1 MDMNP
6 VLNSNVY
13 KNKKTYEADK
23 KDDNLYGTPQFNN
36 ITFEMPQYPFYYQ
49 PKNVP
54 KEIVCNDENR
64 EPACSKNVSVYC
76 SCVHL
81 YQIKLNDI
89 VEIIFVN
96 GGTKDGLYIF
106 FNIYFFK
113 TSSIYF
119 LLRMFFYL
127 E

>member
-1 MDMNP
+1 MCIKIRKLMR
-6 VLNSNVY
+6 LI
-13 KNKKTYEADK
+13 KKIYV
-23 KDDNLYGTPQFNN
+23 TPQFNN

-64 EPACSKNVSVYC
+64 EPACSKNVSIYC

-106 FNIYFFK
+106 FNIYFYK

-119 LLRMFFYL
+119 FYIVPNIFL
-127 E
+127 FRIA

>member
-36 ITFEMPQYPFYYQ
+36 ITFEMPQYPL
-49 PKNVP
+49 
-54 KEIVCNDENR
+54 
-64 EPACSKNVSVYC
+64 PACSKNVSVYC